1 MWSRDETRVGTKWY
15 RSFEQIGYWSDVDP
29 FDNGDTYVRMEITHQ
44 VTHTQG
50 RGESNCE
57 FTATIGEW
65 FVEAGDWVAFGY
77 REGDLA
83 RGRVNRIVTGMSAE
97 CVIRPMTLFVFV

>member
-1 MWSRDETRVGTKWY
+1 MSRIVSLRLRLV
-15 RSFEQIGYWSDVDP
+15 
-29 FDNGDTYVRMEITHQ
+29 NGLLRLGI
-44 VTHTQG
+44 
-50 RGESNCE
+50 
-57 FTATIGEW
+57 
-65 FVEAGDWVAFGY
+65 GY